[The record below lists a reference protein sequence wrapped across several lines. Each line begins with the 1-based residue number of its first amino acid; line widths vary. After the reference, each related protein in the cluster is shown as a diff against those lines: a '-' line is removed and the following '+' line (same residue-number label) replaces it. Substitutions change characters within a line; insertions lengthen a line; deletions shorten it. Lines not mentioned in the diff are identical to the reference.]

1 MAFIDFLPVI
11 GDVVNGVS
19 SVISTSMANKQSL
32 KNQREAQQWSEGMNE
47 QQQQWQEKMWNL
59 NNEYNSPAA
68 QVDRLLSAG
77 VNPNSAVGGMS
88 QAAASSLPQQPSI
101 PGVSAAPVF
110 PYDTSSLRGLGDHLR
125 QALLLNAEKDN
136 LEADTKSKLAN
147 AGNQEAATELVKQQA
162 QNLRLENEVKPDM
175 LQATLSNLRAE
186 TKRVVSSMELTN
198 EQKRQVQYTIDE
210 LLPLTKEL
218 SLKQIDE
225 ASQSIAT
232 MIATAARE
240 YAQASAARAQAGL
253 AGAQTEQVREQTKGL
268 EVDNMY
274 KGLLHKLD
282 AIKSA
287 ADIKNMRLT
296 NEEKEYF
303 VKQLR
308 EFGFNVS
315 ENADITML
323 AKFAMLRAKGFM
335 DEDTYRELTGNQQ
348 SGDLRK
354 FGEGV
359 IDKVLDGATQVF
371 SAWLMGRAMGTG
383 LGNSTKSRGVSPE
396 TRKYQMDNYK
406 YNSNSNSSWNPQGN
420 FDPYNQ

>member
-1 MAFIDFLPVI
+1 MAFLDFLPVI

-19 SVISTSMANKQSL
+19 SVISTSMANKQSI
-32 KNQREAQQWSEGMNE
+32 KNQREAQAWSEGMNA
-47 QQQQWQEKMWNL
+47 QQQEWQEKMWNM
-59 NNEYNSPAA
+59 NNEYNAPSA
-68 QVDRLLSAG
+68 QVDRLMKAG

-88 QAAASSLPQQPSI
+88 QAAAASMPQQPAI

-110 PYDTSSLRGLGDHLR
+110 PYDTSSLRGLGDHMR

-175 LQATLSNLRAE
+175 LQATLDKLKAD
-186 TKRVVSSMELTN
+186 TDRVVSEMDLTE
-198 EQKRQVQYTIDE
+198 EQKRQVKFTVDE
-210 LLPLTKEL
+210 ILPLTKEL

-225 ASQSIAT
+225 ATQSIAT
-232 MIATAARE
+232 MMATAAHQYAAASRE
-240 YAQASAARAQAGL
+240 RAEAGL
-253 AGAQTEQVREQTKGL
+253 AGAQTQQVREQTKGL

-287 ADIKNMRLT
+287 ADIKNIRLT
-296 NEEKEYF
+296 NEEREYF

-315 ENADITML
+315 DNENITML

-335 DEDTYRELTGNQQ
+335 DADTYEMMTGEQH
-348 SGDLRK
+348 SGDVRK
-354 FGEGV
+354 GLENIGDN
-359 IDKVLDGATQVF
+359 ILDAASQVM
-371 SAWLMGRAMGTG
+371 SAWIMGKAMGNG
-383 LGNSTKSRGVSPE
+383 VGKGMKSTKQPVPKRFQGK
-396 TRKYQMDNYK
+396 TK
-406 YNSNSNSSWNPQGN
+406 SSYGYGSTSSTTLNP
-420 FDPYNQ
+420 